1 MSNPVIDLHAHREC
15 APAMEMMKSEAER
28 AGRLPL
34 AGGSEL
40 TREVNRRQ
48 RRDLQPKMASI
59 DVRLADMDR
68 MGVDMQVVSISPYQI
83 YTWAAP
89 DLAEEVSRL
98 SNDDLA
104 DAIAPHSD
112 RFIGLGTV
120 PVQDCGRA
128 VAELERCLDQLAFK
142 GVELTTNIEG
152 EDLSSP
158 RLEPFWVRAEEL
170 GAVLF
175 LHSAGFTHPERLADH
190 YFINILGHPIE
201 GTLAAAHL
209 IFGGVLER
217 HPDLKVVMAHGGGY
231 LAAYPGRIDHAYRA
245 RADVQDGLPR
255 PPGDYLRRFYLDT
268 VVFEPDQ
275 LGFLINRYGADHI
288 VLGTDYPYDMGEPDP
303 LALLAKVP
311 GLGEGEVAAIRG
323 GNAAALL
330 DLS

>member
-1 MSNPVIDLHAHREC
+1 
-15 APAMEMMKSEAER
+15 MEMMSVEAER

-34 AGGSEL
+34 AVGNDL
-40 TREVNRRQ
+40 TKEVNRRQ
-48 RRDLQPKMASI
+48 RVDLQPKMQSI
-59 DVRLADMDR
+59 EHRLSDMDR
-68 MGVDMQVVSISPYQI
+68 MGVDIQVVSLAPYQI

-104 DAIAPHSD
+104 LAISPHPD

-120 PVQDCGRA
+120 PLQDCARA
-128 VAELERCLDQLAFK
+128 IAELDRCFERLGFK
-142 GVELTTNIEG
+142 GAEITTNIEG

-158 RLEPFWVRAEEL
+158 RLEPFWQRAEEL

-175 LHSAGFTHPERLADH
+175 LHSAGFTHPQRMTDH
-190 YFINILGHPIE
+190 YFINTLGHPIE

-209 IFGGVLER
+209 IFSGVLER
-217 HPDLKVVMAHGGGY
+217 HPGLKLVMAHGGGY

-245 RADVQDGLPR
+245 RADVRDGLPR
-255 PPGDYLRRFYLDT
+255 PPGDYLRRLYLDT

-275 LGFLINRYGADHI
+275 LGFLVSRYGADHI
-288 VLGTDYPYDMGEPDP
+288 VLGTDYPYDMGEEDP
-303 LALLAKVP
+303 LGLLGKVP
-311 GLGEGEVAAIRG
+311 GLGEGEIGAIRG

-330 DLS
+330 GLS

>member
-28 AGRLPL
+28 VGRLPL

-48 RRDLQPKMASI
+48 RRELQPKMESI
-59 DVRLADMDR
+59 GLRLADMDR
-68 MGVDMQVVSISPYQI
+68 MGVDVQVVSISPYQI

-89 DLAEEVSRL
+89 ELAEEVSRL

-104 DAIAPHSD
+104 EAIAPHPD
-112 RFIGLGTV
+112 RLIGLGTV

-128 VAELERCLDQLAFK
+128 VAELERCFDQLGFK

-175 LHSAGFTHPERLADH
+175 LHSAGFTHPERLGDH

-201 GTLAAAHL
+201 ATLAAAHL
-209 IFGGVLER
+209 IFGGVFER

-245 RADVQDGLPR
+245 RADVQDGLPS
-255 PPGDYLRRFYLDT
+255 PPGDYLRRLYLDT

-288 VLGTDYPYDMGEPDP
+288 VLGTDYPYDMGEEDP
-303 LALLAKVP
+303 LGLLAKVP
-311 GLGEGEVAAIRG
+311 GLGEREVAAIRS

-330 DLS
+330 GLS